1 MGRRTFR
8 SKQGKA
14 RIHCRRRTE
23 ARTHLETTSCLKNG
37 LDGVHA
43 ITHGLCHKTPEGLI
57 FKKRYMYKKTNGE
70 NYKKRVAPSAQS
82 LPDTLENDGLET
94 FG

>member
-1 MGRRTFR
+1 
-8 SKQGKA
+8 
-14 RIHCRRRTE
+14 
-23 ARTHLETTSCLKNG
+23 
-37 LDGVHA
+37 
-43 ITHGLCHKTPEGLI
+43 
-57 FKKRYMYKKTNGE
+57 MYKKTNGE